1 MRLPLILSYNNESA
15 IDGFGA
21 QAIRLAGIYGIAKA
35 LHCNY
40 LHCPVLQVPREELS
54 RFPVSDHEYQRCLE
68 MFNKV
73 LLFKSA
79 NKAQDTRKVLLYK
92 EKSIWLKK
100 LAKYIFLSFI
110 SGKRVHLKLTLP
122 QGITDKFPFI
132 LENIGPCLKENLL
145 KFGEKETPNSTVV
158 HIRAEH
164 HGPNKRRPHLSPNY
178 YKACLDNLIAEN
190 LIDRSQPLVIHT
202 DFFSEDFTEKTLEW
216 RPSLFSEFFR
226 ELKDIFPLVQFK
238 HYAPIGET
246 LLDMFHA
253 TTLVMSR
260 SSISYFAGIVNQ
272 NHVIWPPSHGHAK
285 LPRWLIGPDLRER
298 GIFIGGMKSPEE
310 D

>member
-1 MRLPLILSYNNESA
+1 MLLPLILSYDNEST

-21 QAIRLAGIYGIAKA
+21 QAIRLAGIYGLAKA

-40 LHCPVLQVPREELS
+40 LHYPVLQVPREELS
-54 RFPVSDHEYQRCLE
+54 RFSVSDHEYQRCLE
-68 MFNKV
+68 IFNRILLFESVNKV
-73 LLFKSA
+73 
-79 NKAQDTRKVLLYK
+79 QGTRKILLCK

-100 LAKYIFLSFI
+100 LAKYIFLSFMP
-110 SGKRVHLKLTLP
+110 GKRVHLKLTFP
-122 QGITDKFPFI
+122 QGITDKYPFI
-132 LENIGPCLKENLL
+132 LEKVGPILKENFLNSEEN
-145 KFGEKETPNSTVV
+145 KTHNSTVV

-178 YKACLDNLIAEN
+178 YKVCLDNLLAEN

-202 DFFSEDFTEKTLEW
+202 DFFSEDFNEKPLQW
-216 RPSLFSEFFR
+216 RPSLFGEFFR
-226 ELKDIFPLVQFK
+226 DLQDTFPLVQFK
-238 HYAPIGET
+238 HYAPIEET

-253 TTLVMSR
+253 TTLIMSR
-260 SSISYFAGIVNQ
+260 SSISYFAGIANQ
-272 NHVIWPPSHGHAK
+272 NRVVWPPSHGHAK
-285 LPRWLIGPDLRER
+285 LPRWLIGPNLYEE